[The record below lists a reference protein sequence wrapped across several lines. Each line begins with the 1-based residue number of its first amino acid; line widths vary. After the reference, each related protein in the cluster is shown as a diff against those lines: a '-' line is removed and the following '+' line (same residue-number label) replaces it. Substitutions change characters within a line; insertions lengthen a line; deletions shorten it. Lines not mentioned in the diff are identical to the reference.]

1 MPDMMFCRGCGKE
14 IHSTA
19 PLCPHCGAPQGAVT
33 SPATVG
39 TLNAQA
45 TVPDGV
51 RGWSW
56 GAFLLSGFW
65 SIGNR
70 TWIGLLAFIPY
81 LGIIM
86 AIILGIKGR
95 EWAWK
100 NRQWQSLEEFNRV
113 QRRWSVAG
121 LVLTGIVMVIAII
134 AAIAGN

>member
-1 MPDMMFCRGCGKE
+1 
-14 IHSTA
+14 
-19 PLCPHCGAPQGAVT
+19 
-33 SPATVG
+33 
-39 TLNAQA
+39 
-45 TVPDGV
+45 
-51 RGWSW
+51 
-56 GAFLLSGFW
+56 
-65 SIGNR
+65 
-70 TWIGLLAFIPY
+70 
-81 LGIIM
+81 M